1 MSTVNT
7 DVINY
12 VQSIGCGTFGKNLYL
27 GRVPASTKQKV
38 PSALWWLVP
47 VQATVTDHNVTGEDT
62 IQYQYELYYRSKSLE
77 RVNEKLFQ
85 AAKEMV
91 ASHCYNLDDYHT
103 IDVKYVATHQ
113 PTMIDPEDR
122 VYGWIVFTVI
132 VYNILDEKGE
142 EPEEPN
148 EPTDP
153 TEPKDPNEPTDP
165 EEPTEPIE
173 PTGPEE
179 PSDGED
185 KSDTDKDNLGETDS
199 GDKADDNPLKTEE

>member
-27 GRVPASTKQKV
+27 GRVPASTKEKV

-47 VQATVTDHNVTGEDT
+47 VQASVTDHNVTGEDT

-77 RVNEKLFQ
+77 RVNDKLFQ

-91 ASHCYNLDDYHT
+91 ASHCYNLDGYHT

-132 VYNILDEKGE
+132 VYNILDEK
-142 EPEEPN
+142 PEEPS
-148 EPTDP
+148 EP
-153 TEPKDPNEPTDP
+153 TEPTEPAEPTDP
-165 EEPTEPIE
+165 EEP
-173 PTGPEE
+173 
-179 PSDGED
+179 DNGED
-185 KSDTDKDNLGETDS
+185 KSGPETDKDDSGETDNS
-199 GDKADDNPLKTEE
+199 DKTDEHPLETETAQ